1 MYTSHPLC
9 ELSPAS
15 PGRTSCTHCSQL
27 FCWPRGVGLW
37 SPVQHLCMHNSE
49 RQGDQWEMGA
59 TGGILLSSSPRG
71 LFWAAIS
78 THSWG
83 WFYEVTWTFVL
94 RTPFPPFC
102 SSGISFSRQSW
113 KSLCLRLWGLQVKT
127 SSYYAPRTLLD
138 SWDIA
143 AEFYHPKR
151 DFMILMRNVKTQI
164 ILLGYVQI
172 FYFLKY
178 FSRGLCYRKKWKKKY
193 YYVLYDI

>member
-1 MYTSHPLC
+1 MRMNYCWLFTPLQSIIESIRVKLSFQQIFIEYFVRLLVCTTSHPLC

-102 SSGISFSRQSW
+102 SSGISFSRQRVEKAFVSG
-113 KSLCLRLWGLQVKT
+113 SGDSRLRQAVT
-127 SSYYAPRTLLD
+127 
-138 SWDIA
+138 
-143 AEFYHPKR
+143 
-151 DFMILMRNVKTQI
+151 MRRE
-164 ILLGYVQI
+164 L
-172 FYFLKY
+172 F
-178 FSRGLCYRKKWKKKY
+178 
-193 YYVLYDI
+193 